1 MFSSRARELEISGIR
16 RMFEAAP
23 PGTINLGLGEPDFS
37 PPAAVQEALFDAVR
51 KGYNKYGPSAGI
63 LPLRDALAQR
73 YRRWDGRTARESVV
87 ITQGGTEALA
97 ACALTLYEVG
107 DEVLVPNPG
116 FVLYAPHARMAGAV
130 PVPYPLDE
138 AKGYQPDLDAL
149 ESRITSRTR
158 ALVVNSPSNP
168 TGTVYSPRV
177 VDRLVD
183 LARDHDLTIL
193 SDEVYDEILYVPQGH
208 RSFWGRYD
216 RVVVVNSFSKLFAMT
231 GWRLGYLV
239 APPAVAQQVN
249 KVHYHLV
256 ACPSTPVQ
264 MAALAGLS
272 APPRETTEM
281 VREFRA
287 RRDLFL
293 RGLKQVRGL
302 RCVTPEG
309 AFYAFP
315 RIDWVLS
322 PLEAAQALLQR
333 GLLCTPGDS
342 FGSLGEGHLRMSFAT
357 SQEHLRRALRI
368 LEEFGEE
375 RVSRGRDNP

>member
-37 PPAAVQEALFDAVR
+37 PPKAVQEALFDAVR

-87 ITQGGTEALA
+87 VTEGGTEALA

-138 AKGYQPDLDAL
+138 AKGYQPDLDVL
-149 ESRITSRTR
+149 ESRITPRTR

-168 TGTVYSPRV
+168 TGSVYSPRV

-183 LARDHDLTIL
+183 LARDHDLTIV

-208 RSFWGRYD
+208 RSFWGRYEH
-216 RVVVVNSFSKLFAMT
+216 VVVVNSFSKLFAMT

-272 APPRETTEM
+272 APPRETAEM

-293 RGLKQVRGL
+293 RGLKEVRGL

-315 RIDWVLS
+315 RIDWGMT
-322 PLEAAQALLQR
+322 PLEAAQVLLQR

-357 SQEHLRRALRI
+357 SQENLRRALRI

-375 RVSRGRDNP
+375 RASRGRDRP